1 MRCCGQIVLS
11 PVSRPQEM
19 GQVEREI
26 SQTPTVSTPMSRG
39 SQPQDDR
46 SRTESARAEGT
57 IIGPEPKPAPQDRVA
72 GE

>member
-1 MRCCGQIVLS
+1 
-11 PVSRPQEM
+11 M

-26 SQTPTVSTPMSRG
+26 SQTRPLSTPMSRG

-46 SRTESARAEGT
+46 GRTESARAEGT